1 MVLDRPRPQRSLS
14 GAGSI
19 DEAEVAKFSRMAAR
33 WWDPT
38 GEIESAIRN
47 TALEYQ
53 LMSEFT
59 SFVAVDSSYRTE
71 GTQGT
76 TVHQAVPVPE
86 GVRYETTVDPREEP

>member
-38 GEIESAIRN
+38 GEMAPLHQMNPIR
-47 TALEYQ
+47 L
-53 LMSEFT
+53 
-59 SFVAVDSSYRTE
+59 SFLRD
-71 GTQGT
+71 
-76 TVHQAVPVPE
+76 QAVRHFKSP
-86 GVRYETTVDPREEP
+86 